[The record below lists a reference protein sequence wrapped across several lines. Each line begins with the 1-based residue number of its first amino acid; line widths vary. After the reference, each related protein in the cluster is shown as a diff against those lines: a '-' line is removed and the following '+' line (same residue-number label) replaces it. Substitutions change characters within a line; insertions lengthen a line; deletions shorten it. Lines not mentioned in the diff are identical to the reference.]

1 MPRPPAPS
9 ARPDRTVRTALAALA
24 LPAALAAACA
34 AAPGPAPAPS
44 PVPRQPPPTLRVALF
59 NVQHLSAAKAEAV
72 DAQGRGSDPQLL
84 AAAAVVAR
92 IRPDVLVL
100 QEVDAPPDEPARVA
114 RAFANHYLAPA
125 GLDYPSAFAAPSNT
139 GRLSGFDLNEDGR
152 AATRADLGTRAYGDD
167 SFGYGEYPGHYGMA
181 VLSRLPLLAE
191 DARTFRDFRW
201 RDLPGHHLPE
211 GFYSPAEEAA
221 MPLSSKSHWDLP
233 VEVEG
238 RRLHLLVSH
247 PTPPAFDGDEDRN
260 GRRNFDEIA
269 FWLRYLDGSAALVDD
284 RGGAG
289 GLPPGTPFV
298 ILGDLNADPLR
309 PASTYD
315 GTSAIVQLLAHRRV
329 ADPPAL
335 ASEGGRRHGR
345 GGAAHPEQVTA
356 EFLGG
361 MRVDYLLPAAAIEV
375 IDGGVFWPAA
385 EDDPEGH
392 RLATTAS
399 DHRLLWLDLR
409 LPAAAARSGR

>member
-1 MPRPPAPS
+1 MPRPPVPPA
-9 ARPDRTVRTALAALA
+9 RTALAAL
-24 LPAALAAACA
+24 AALAAACA
-34 AAPGPAPAPS
+34 AAPAPATA
-44 PVPRQPPPTLRVALF
+44 PRQPPPTLRVALF

-72 DAQGRGSDPQLL
+72 DADGRGSDPQLV

-92 IRPDVLVL
+92 LRPDVLVL
-100 QEVDAPPDEPARVA
+100 QEVDVPPDEPGRVA
-114 RAFANHYLAPA
+114 RAFADRYLAPA
-125 GLDYPSAFAAPSNT
+125 GVDYPSVFAAPSNT
-139 GRLSGFDLNEDGR
+139 GRLSGFDLNDDGHT
-152 AATRADLGTRAYGDD
+152 ATPADLGTRAYGDD

-191 DARTFRDFRW
+191 EARTFRDFRW

-211 GFYSPAEEAA
+211 GFYSPAEAAA

-233 VEVEG
+233 VEVDG

-247 PTPPAFDGDEDRN
+247 PTPPAFDGEEDRN

-269 FWLRYLDGSAALVDD
+269 FWVRYLDGAPTLADD

-289 GLPPGTPFV
+289 GLPAGAPFV
-298 ILGDLNADPLR
+298 VAGDLNADPLR

-315 GTSAIVQLLAHRRV
+315 GTSAIALLLAHPRV
-329 ADPPAL
+329 ADPAATL
-335 ASEGGRRHGR
+335 TSEGGRRHGR

-361 MRVDYLLPAAAIEV
+361 MRVDYLLPAAGIEV

-409 LPAAAARSGR
+409 LPAAAAAAR